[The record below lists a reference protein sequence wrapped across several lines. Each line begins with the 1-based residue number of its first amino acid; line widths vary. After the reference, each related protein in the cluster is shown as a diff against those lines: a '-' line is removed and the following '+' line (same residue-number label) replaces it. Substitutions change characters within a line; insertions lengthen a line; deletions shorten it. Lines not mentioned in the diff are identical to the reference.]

1 MFFVSFPSIKVTI
14 YAIKNP
20 TGNNTDLNERLSRAK
35 EYLTRDD
42 ILDALLDED
51 GNLSPNLT
59 NDKELEVRRWF
70 GAVNF
75 RFSKQRNSRKRRQ
88 RSSRHNR
95 SKGVQRMTKII
106 GEFRT
111 NINDKMRQSTFNITM
126 HQEYQ
131 TDRIPV

>member
-42 ILDALLDED
+42 ILDAHLDED

-70 GAVNF
+70 GVVNF
-75 RFSKQRNSRKRRQ
+75 RFSKQQNSRKRR
-88 RSSRHNR
+88 
-95 SKGVQRMTKII
+95 
-106 GEFRT
+106 
-111 NINDKMRQSTFNITM
+111 
-126 HQEYQ
+126 
-131 TDRIPV
+131 